1 MEINSKKQMTPSAF
15 SRIDTISGL
24 RFYLDDSAN
33 RLKSSIYI
41 HHYTTL
47 ENVVKMICGGSWH
60 LGNAAKMNDKLE
72 YENGDAQRWDN
83 LFFSC
88 FMCEDKESI
97 GMWSMYAQPWEKGV
111 KISLPSKDVRDWIN
125 AANEL
130 WEISIKDYKPTG
142 RTIPLDKDK
151 VSLRL
156 SAVAY
161 SNADSMQDSSEEKLM
176 WSNQT
181 NRNIHNAV
189 RIPEL
194 TGYIKDMAWAYEK
207 EIRVKAEFQNAGEI
221 QRVAVPLTNEI
232 ISRMI
237 ITASPL
243 FEGDLQKELEKM
255 IADQLGVDK
264 SYNISNSMKID
275 HSIFTHRLKIK
286 TICQNCQIKAQ
297 YLNR

>member
-1 MEINSKKQMTPSAF
+1 MENTKKKQTIPSAF
-15 SRIDTISGL
+15 SGINTTSEL
-24 RFYLDDSAN
+24 RLYLDDSIN
-33 RLKSSIYI
+33 RLKSSKYI

-60 LGNAAKMNDKLE
+60 LGDAARMNDKLE
-72 YENGDAQRWDN
+72 YENGDEQRWNN

-111 KISLPSKDVRDWIN
+111 KISLPSKAVRDWIYS
-125 AANEL
+125 AKEL
-130 WEISIKDYKPTG
+130 WEISIKDYNPTG
-142 RTIPLDKDK
+142 RTIPLDNDT

-161 SNADSMQDSSEEKLM
+161 SNADSVQEITEEKLM

-194 TGYIKDMAWAYEK
+194 TGYVKDMAWAYEK
-207 EIRVKAEFQNAGEI
+207 EIRVKAEFHDAGGI
-221 QRVAVPLTNEI
+221 QRVAVPLTSEI
-232 ISRMI
+232 ISQMI

-243 FEGDLQKELEKM
+243 FEGDLQQELEKSVAKHM
-255 IADQLGVDK
+255 GANNPY
-264 SYNISNSMKID
+264 SISNSMKID
-275 HSIFTHRLKIK
+275 HSIFTHRLNIK
-286 TICQNCQIKAQ
+286 TICQNCQFKAN
-297 YLNR
+297 YLKK